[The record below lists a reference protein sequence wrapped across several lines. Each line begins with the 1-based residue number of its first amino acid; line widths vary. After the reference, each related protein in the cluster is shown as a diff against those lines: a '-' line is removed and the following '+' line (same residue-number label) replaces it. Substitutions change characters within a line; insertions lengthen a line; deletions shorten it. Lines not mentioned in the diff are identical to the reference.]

1 MTTDKLICSGL
12 LLLTVCLVVF
22 VPMEG
27 SHATWLESLGSG
39 LSGALFALFKGANHT
54 QQENK
59 IEKSEVSIAQ
69 G

>member
-1 MTTDKLICSGL
+1 MTADKLICSGL
-12 LLLTVCLVVF
+12 LLLVICVVVF

-39 LSGALFALFKGANHT
+39 LSGALFALFKGAAHA

-69 G
+69 S